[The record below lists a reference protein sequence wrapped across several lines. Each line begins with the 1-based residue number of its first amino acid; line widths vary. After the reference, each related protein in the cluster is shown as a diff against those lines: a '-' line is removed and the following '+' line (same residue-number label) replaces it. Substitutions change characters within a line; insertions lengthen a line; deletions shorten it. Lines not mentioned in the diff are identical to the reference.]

1 MNIYQLHNHSLTIVE
16 EKPFKLEKETQRL
29 FEGNLKVLMGLTL
42 VRSEFTIKNKRID
55 TLAYDEQ
62 TNAFIII
69 EYKRDRN
76 ISVVDQGFMYLGL
89 MLENKADFIVE
100 YNEKLKKNLQRTAVD
115 WTQTRVAFVSPSFTE
130 NQVLATN
137 FKDIA
142 IELWEVKRYAN
153 DTIVVN
159 EVKKSRSA
167 ESIKPI
173 TQQNTELKRVTDE
186 IVVYTEDQHLVG
198 ASESIAELYGRFR
211 SAILS
216 LADGIEIAP
225 QKHYVAFKK
234 VRNIVGLKVQ
244 KSTLKLTI
252 NAKWGQIDDARQ
264 LARDVSEV
272 GHHSTGDYQIQV
284 SSDKDLEY
292 IMSLIKQVL
301 SIRN

>member
-1 MNIYQLHNHSLTIVE
+1 MNIYQLHNDSLTVVE

-100 YNEKLKKNLQRTAVD
+100 YNEQLKKNLQRTAVD

-186 IVVYTEDQHLVG
+186 IVVYTEDQHLEG
-198 ASESIAELYGRFR
+198 ASESITELYGRFR

-216 LADGIEIAP
+216 LADGIEIVP
-225 QKHYVAFKK
+225 LKRYLAFKK
-234 VRNIVGLKVQ
+234 ERNIVGLKVQ
-244 KSTLKLTI
+244 RSGLKLTL
-252 NAKWGQIDDARQ
+252 NAKWGQLNDARQ

-284 SSDKDLEY
+284 SSDKELEY

>member
-1 MNIYQLHNHSLTIVE
+1 MNIYQLHNLSLTVVE
-16 EKPFKLEKETQRL
+16 EKPFKLESEIQRV
-29 FEGNLKVLMGLTL
+29 FEDNLKVLMGLTL

-100 YNEKLKKNLQRTAVD
+100 YNEQLKKNLQRTAVD

-167 ESIKPI
+167 ESI
-173 TQQNTELKRVTDE
+173 
-186 IVVYTEDQHLVG
+186 
-198 ASESIAELYGRFR
+198 
-211 SAILS
+211 
-216 LADGIEIAP
+216 
-225 QKHYVAFKK
+225 
-234 VRNIVGLKVQ
+234 
-244 KSTLKLTI
+244 
-252 NAKWGQIDDARQ
+252 
-264 LARDVSEV
+264 
-272 GHHSTGDYQIQV
+272 
-284 SSDKDLEY
+284 
-292 IMSLIKQVL
+292 
-301 SIRN
+301 